1 MLTLL
6 STLLLAEEP
15 KVVYK
20 KRTEIDFEAVDV
32 EGTLK
37 KPNQALIMENDRAI
51 FNPLVQIRNSWHV
64 EMIGSVEDI
73 Q

>member
-1 MLTLL
+1 MLIIL

-37 KPNQALIMENDRAI
+37 KPNQALIMENNRAI
-51 FNPLVQIRNSWHV
+51 FNPLVQIRNSWNV
-64 EMIGSVEDI
+64 EMIGSVKDI